1 MTSLR
6 ELSHDGAVRECLLT
20 QLTPLAPHRD
30 PPVDRTCLA
39 ANARSTERLALA
51 LPFGVLQGSSRSLR
65 AERAVCPFTTFKFR
79 GLLLLLAPSESRVT
93 RAAGSY

>member
-20 QLTPLAPHRD
+20 QLTPPPHNPRVD
-30 PPVDRTCLA
+30 PTCLA
-39 ANARSTERLALA
+39 ANARSTRDSDS
-51 LPFGVLQGSSRSLR
+51 PFLLGFSSGSSRSLR
-65 AERAVCPFTTFKFR
+65 AERAVCPFTTLKLR